1 MVETWTDLR
10 TALIPQGLVKSGVI
24 AGFIGPLD
32 PAKIDPEVIKIRD
45 AAFAGQVAGILPWAA
60 TRSSLSA
67 LKGVKTPVFMMQGR
81 RDFAFGLDQA
91 LQAYA
96 QLAGPKRLWFGLHG
110 HAPSTFPTRDS
121 PVHAR
126 RSRPLVRSLSPRR
139 RRAGS
144 T

>member
-1 MVETWTDLR
+1 MIT
-10 TALIPQGLVKSGVI
+10 
-24 AGFIGPLD
+24 
-32 PAKIDPEVIKIRD
+32 IRD
-45 AAFAGQVAGILPWAA
+45 AAFAGQIAGILPWAA
-60 TRSSLSA
+60 ARSSLPA

-91 LQAYA
+91 LQAWR

-121 PVHAR
+121 GGDAR
-126 RSRPLVRSLSPRR
+126 RGRPLVRSSTSAAS
-139 RRAGS
+139 RAGS